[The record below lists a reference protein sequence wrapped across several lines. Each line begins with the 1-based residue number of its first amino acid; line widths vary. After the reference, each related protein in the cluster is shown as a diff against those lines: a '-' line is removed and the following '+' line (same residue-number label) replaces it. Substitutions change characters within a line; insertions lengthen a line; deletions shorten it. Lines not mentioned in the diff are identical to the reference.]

1 MSDTKE
7 VDDFKYFDKGPG
19 HIYYHYEKLT
29 LFTDEEVEAANNK
42 EREATEAAMEEIKA
56 DGFIGLPIFFR
67 NVDGE
72 LVEREAWV
80 HPTFEPSCSEGFQEK
95 HGMNYNIY
103 IPSYERSEEAMT
115 IKMLQRFG
123 VDNWYVA
130 IDATQY
136 PKYKAAFGPEKIIIR
151 DIFFKDTSMLDLV
164 SSIPSPNTL
173 HGTAGLYNFLLSFSR
188 TIGEE
193 KYWTMDDDI
202 MGMAMKAKKGD
213 DLMKADEVYDKN
225 NFYRCSNIIEEFGYS
240 QQEFLC
246 SIEELT
252 KKMRNPGFVGL
263 EKFGIVF
270 SLPVMWKLGTR
281 VYSFYLSS
289 NDIQPN
295 HLAHHNGDVVGS
307 LELSKR
313 GYINMLFEGISYNS
327 GPTQGGGGL
336 TESYKVFGTLDK
348 GKCLVRAEPN
358 FSKISINYNRIHHVV
373 DYTGYNKQR
382 IVGAVIPDQV

>member
-1 MSDTKE
+1 MSETKE

-19 HIYYHYEKLT
+19 DIYYHYEKVT
-29 LFTDEEVEAANNK
+29 LFTEEEVAAANKK
-42 EREATEAAMEEIKA
+42 EREETAAAMDQIKE
-56 DGFIGLPIFFR
+56 DGFISLPIFFR

-72 LVEREAWV
+72 LVEGESWV
-80 HPTFEPSCSEGFQEK
+80 HPSFEPSCSEGFKEK

-103 IPSYERSEEAMT
+103 VPSYERSEEAMT
-115 IKMLQRFG
+115 IKMLKKFNI
-123 VDNWYVA
+123 DNWYVA

-136 PKYKAAFGPEKIIIR
+136 PKYKEAFGAEKIVIR
-151 DIFFKDTSMLDLV
+151 DIRYKDISMLDLA
-164 SSIPSPNTL
+164 SSVKSPNTM
-173 HGTAGLYNFLLSFSR
+173 HGTAGIYNFLLSFSR
-188 TIGEE
+188 SIGED

-240 QQEFLC
+240 QQDFLC

-289 NDIQPN
+289 NDTQIN
-295 HLAHHNGDVVGS
+295 HFGNHNNDVITS
-307 LELSKR
+307 LELSRR
-313 GYINMLFEGISYNS
+313 GHVNMLFEGISYNS

-336 TESYKVFGTLDK
+336 TELYKKFGTLDK
-348 GKCLVRAEPN
+348 GKVLVRAVPN
-358 FSKISINYNRIHHVV
+358 FAKVSINYNRIHHVV

-382 IVGAVIPDQV
+382 VVGAVISENN